1 MQSHLNAKLKPKPGR
16 NLRLQ
21 ATELLVVAR
30 ALLSAVSKRIQ
41 VVQEQLPA
49 AKAKALLGKNT
60 RCNFCLSCT
69 TFLFVFG
76 FDPNCFVRAFL
87 IRIDV

>member
-1 MQSHLNAKLKPKPGR
+1 M
-16 NLRLQ
+16 
-21 ATELLVVAR
+21 VAR

-49 AKAKALLGKNT
+49 AKAKALLGKST

-69 TFLFVFG
+69 TFLVVFG
-76 FDPNCFVRAFL
+76 FDPICFVRVFL
-87 IRIDV
+87 IRIDVWELLEFAMFGTLCFGGSL